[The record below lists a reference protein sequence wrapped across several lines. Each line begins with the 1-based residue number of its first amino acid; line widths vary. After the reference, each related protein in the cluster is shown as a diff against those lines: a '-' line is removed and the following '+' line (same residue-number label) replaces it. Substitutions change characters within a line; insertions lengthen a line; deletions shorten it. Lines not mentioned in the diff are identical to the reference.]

1 MKSGFLPNVKKTKIP
16 DIFLIIFSCSPIFL
30 ALKFVKWAIFV
41 YSIFLPEKK
50 TFFVQFVLF
59 ISMKFALY
67 LPSYSEHDAWRIETS
82 NKNFLFYHFHIK
94 TVSTHNFKIPY
105 LPKVWSDF
113 SLVFLLKIKFPD
125 FPPISPDLAE
135 TLNNVKSIQ
144 HNITK
149 ENQNKFLL

>member
-16 DIFLIIFSCSPIFL
+16 DIFLINFSCSPIFL

-82 NKNFLFYHFHIK
+82 NNLISCFIIFILKQLVHII
-94 TVSTHNFKIPY
+94 SR
-105 LPKVWSDF
+105 
-113 SLVFLLKIKFPD
+113 SLIYQKFEVI
-125 FPPISPDLAE
+125 FPWYFCSKLNSPIFPDLAE